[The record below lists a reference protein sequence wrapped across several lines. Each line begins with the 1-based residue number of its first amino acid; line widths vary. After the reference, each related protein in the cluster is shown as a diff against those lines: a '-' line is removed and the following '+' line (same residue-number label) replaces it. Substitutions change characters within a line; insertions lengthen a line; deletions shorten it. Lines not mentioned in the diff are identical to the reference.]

1 MNASGDN
8 LDMHCLNGE
17 AHKETNVGL
26 NNGGVS
32 YVSILDLE
40 RSSIV
45 DSRSL
50 KGGSNGDT
58 FSGELSK

>member
-1 MNASGDN
+1 
-8 LDMHCLNGE
+8 MHCLNGE
-17 AHKETNVGL
+17 AYKKTNVSL
-26 NNGGVS
+26 NNGGLS

-40 RSSIV
+40 RSSID

-50 KGGSNGDT
+50 KGGSNRDT